1 MKLVVGL
8 GNPGP
13 QYVWTRH
20 NVGFH
25 VVEELARREK
35 VIFEAGR
42 KLSEL
47 VDWKGRTDFAF
58 ARSQR
63 LDALFVEPLC
73 FMNLSGDV
81 VAPLVRDL
89 CGGDPSS
96 SMVVYDDLDLPLGAL
111 RLRAFGGAGTHNG
124 MRSIVQRLA
133 SDRFPRLRVGIGP
146 ARTDAARHVLE
157 RFTDREQPEIEVSVA
172 QAADAIAD
180 WLASG
185 DIDACMTRYHSRW
198 NQGA

>member
-13 QYVWTRH
+13 DYVWTRH

-42 KLSEL
+42 KLAG
-47 VDWKGRTDFAF
+47 WNGRADFEF
-58 ARSQR
+58 ARVVR
-63 LDALFVEPLC
+63 RDALLVKPLTY
-73 FMNLSGDV
+73 MNASGDV
-81 VAPLVRDL
+81 VAPLVL
-89 CGGDPSS
+89 EQCGGDPNAC
-96 SMVVYDDLDLPLGAL
+96 MVVYDDLDLSLGKL
-111 RLRAFGGAGTHNG
+111 RLRPHGGPGTHNG

-146 ARTDAARHVLE
+146 AGTDAARHVLE
-157 RFTDREQPEIEVSVA
+157 RFSKREQPEIEVSVA
-172 QAADAIAD
+172 QATDAIQD
-180 WLASG
+180 WLTSG
-185 DIDACMTRYHSRW
+185 DIDGCMTRYHSRW